1 LALCLHLRRRRRVLQ
16 MASLTAIDNP
26 TGRSMESSANF
37 IDSSELTFDEIVLSQ
52 TAPYDCA
59 WQDLSASPLTVVL
72 YGQNCL
78 EHP

>member
-1 LALCLHLRRRRRVLQ
+1 
-16 MASLTAIDNP
+16 
-26 TGRSMESSANF
+26 MESSANF